1 MEPLPGC
8 NIKYLNISRNDEA
21 WGLVVT
27 TAGYQAV
34 AAHSSYPQA
43 QHPESHIFD
52 PGKGRVLKEYQLVY
66 ISRGE
71 GYFESRSCRRQRIR
85 AGTMILLF
93 PGEWHTYEPDRATG
107 WFEHWVGF
115 RGGSVD
121 AQVANGFF
129 SPRNPL
135 FGLGFSQTIIGM
147 YEELVGYALREQAGY
162 QQVAA
167 GIVQFLLGSVYYKH
181 RNLLFND
188 SMAIRKIDEARALIK
203 REVEGGLTPQGIAER
218 LSVSYSWFR
227 KMFRQ
232 YAGASPAQYL
242 SQIRFLRAKELLD
255 TTELTV
261 AEIAYRLRFETPSH
275 FSTFFRKREGVPPQR
290 ITLIDEREEIAVMY
304 RGQPQMDVGPRTD
317 VLSGCPKALAIPMA
331 LRAMNPQIIAVD
343 EITVREDLRA
353 ISQAAGCGV
362 ALLATIH
369 AANVEELQAKPLY
382 QELLAGRVFRQAV
395 LIRTG
400 PEGRLYAVENLP

>member
-27 TAGYQAV
+27 TAWYQAV
-34 AAHSSYPQA
+34 AAHSSYPQS

-52 PGKGRVLKEYQLVY
+52 PVKGRVLKEYQLVY

-71 GYFESRSCRRQRIR
+71 GYFESRSCRRQRSR

-93 PGEWHTYEPDRATG
+93 PGERHTYEPDRATG

-135 FGLGFSQTIIGM
+135 FGLGLSQTIIGM
-147 YEELVGYALREQAGY
+147 YEELVGYALRDQAGY
-162 QQVAA
+162 QQAAA

-188 SMAIRKIDEARALIK
+188 SMAIRKIDEARALIT

-227 KMFRQ
+227 KTFKE
-232 YAGASPAQYL
+232 YTGISPAQYQL
-242 SQIRFLRAKELLD
+242 QQRLLKAKEM
-255 TTELTV
+255 LTGTDINISD
-261 AEIAYRLRFETPSH
+261 IAYALKFVNTGQ
-275 FSTFFRKREGVPPQR
+275 FSTFFKHKEGVTPSDFRKRN
-290 ITLIDEREEIAVMY
+290 
-304 RGQPQMDVGPRTD
+304 
-317 VLSGCPKALAIPMA
+317 SWK
-331 LRAMNPQIIAVD
+331 
-343 EITVREDLRA
+343 
-353 ISQAAGCGV
+353 
-362 ALLATIH
+362 
-369 AANVEELQAKPLY
+369 
-382 QELLAGRVFRQAV
+382 
-395 LIRTG
+395 
-400 PEGRLYAVENLP
+400 

>member
-1 MEPLPGC
+1 M
-8 NIKYLNISRNDEA
+8 
-21 WGLVVT
+21 
-27 TAGYQAV
+27 
-34 AAHSSYPQA
+34 
-43 QHPESHIFD
+43 
-52 PGKGRVLKEYQLVY
+52 
-66 ISRGE
+66 
-71 GYFESRSCRRQRIR
+71 
-85 AGTMILLF
+85 
-93 PGEWHTYEPDRATG
+93 
-107 WFEHWVGF
+107 GF

-275 FSTFFRKREGVPPQR
+275 FSTFFRKREGVPPQQYRRERRQPGGNLLSRRPSPGFRAARR
-290 ITLIDEREEIAVMY
+290 ICGSLRRHVPH
-304 RGQPQMDVGPRTD
+304 RWR
-317 VLSGCPKALAIPMA
+317 SGAKAP
-331 LRAMNPQIIAVD
+331 PC
-343 EITVREDLRA
+343 
-353 ISQAAGCGV
+353 SS
-362 ALLATIH
+362 
-369 AANVEELQAKPLY
+369 
-382 QELLAGRVFRQAV
+382 GR
-395 LIRTG
+395 
-400 PEGRLYAVENLP
+400 

>member
-135 FGLGFSQTIIGM
+135 FGLGFSQTIIG
-147 YEELVGYALREQAGY
+147 
-162 QQVAA
+162 
-167 GIVQFLLGSVYYKH
+167 
-181 RNLLFND
+181 
-188 SMAIRKIDEARALIK
+188 KIGRAH
-203 REVEGGLTPQGIAER
+203 V
-218 LSVSYSWFR
+218 
-227 KMFRQ
+227 
-232 YAGASPAQYL
+232 
-242 SQIRFLRAKELLD
+242 
-255 TTELTV
+255 
-261 AEIAYRLRFETPSH
+261 
-275 FSTFFRKREGVPPQR
+275 
-290 ITLIDEREEIAVMY
+290 
-304 RGQPQMDVGPRTD
+304 
-317 VLSGCPKALAIPMA
+317 
-331 LRAMNPQIIAVD
+331 
-343 EITVREDLRA
+343 
-353 ISQAAGCGV
+353 
-362 ALLATIH
+362 
-369 AANVEELQAKPLY
+369 
-382 QELLAGRVFRQAV
+382 
-395 LIRTG
+395 
-400 PEGRLYAVENLP
+400 

>member
-43 QHPESHIFD
+43 QHPESHIFA

-71 GYFESRSCRRQRIR
+71 GYFESRSGRRQRIR

-129 SPRNPL
+129 SPRNPI
-135 FGLGFSQTIIGM
+135 F
-147 YEELVGYALREQAGY
+147 
-162 QQVAA
+162 
-167 GIVQFLLGSVYYKH
+167 
-181 RNLLFND
+181 D
-188 SMAIRKIDEARALIK
+188 
-203 REVEGGLTPQGIAER
+203 
-218 LSVSYSWFR
+218 
-227 KMFRQ
+227 
-232 YAGASPAQYL
+232 
-242 SQIRFLRAKELLD
+242 
-255 TTELTV
+255 
-261 AEIAYRLRFETPSH
+261 
-275 FSTFFRKREGVPPQR
+275 
-290 ITLIDEREEIAVMY
+290 
-304 RGQPQMDVGPRTD
+304 
-317 VLSGCPKALAIPMA
+317 
-331 LRAMNPQIIAVD
+331 
-343 EITVREDLRA
+343 
-353 ISQAAGCGV
+353 
-362 ALLATIH
+362 
-369 AANVEELQAKPLY
+369 
-382 QELLAGRVFRQAV
+382 
-395 LIRTG
+395 
-400 PEGRLYAVENLP
+400 

>member
-1 MEPLPGC
+1 M
-8 NIKYLNISRNDEA
+8 
-21 WGLVVT
+21 T
-27 TAGYQAV
+27 
-34 AAHSSYPQA
+34 
-43 QHPESHIFD
+43 
-52 PGKGRVLKEYQLVY
+52 
-66 ISRGE
+66 
-71 GYFESRSCRRQRIR
+71 
-85 AGTMILLF
+85 LLF

-181 RNLLFND
+181 RNILFDD
-188 SMAIRKIDEARALIK
+188 SLAIRKIDEARALIK

-275 FSTFFRKREGVPPQR
+275 FSTFFRKRGGRPAPAVPPRAEAARAVTSSADDRHRDSEQR
-290 ITLIDEREEIAVMY
+290 GVFADRSGDMSH
-304 RGQPQMDVGPRTD
+304 TD
-317 VLSGCPKALAIPMA
+317 GRSGAKAP
-331 LRAMNPQIIAVD
+331 PC
-343 EITVREDLRA
+343 
-353 ISQAAGCGV
+353 SS
-362 ALLATIH
+362 
-369 AANVEELQAKPLY
+369 
-382 QELLAGRVFRQAV
+382 GR
-395 LIRTG
+395 
-400 PEGRLYAVENLP
+400 

>member
-1 MEPLPGC
+1 
-8 NIKYLNISRNDEA
+8 
-21 WGLVVT
+21 
-27 TAGYQAV
+27 
-34 AAHSSYPQA
+34 
-43 QHPESHIFD
+43 
-52 PGKGRVLKEYQLVY
+52 
-66 ISRGE
+66 
-71 GYFESRSCRRQRIR
+71 
-85 AGTMILLF
+85 MILLF

-227 KMFRQ
+227 KTFKE
-232 YAGASPAQYL
+232 YTGISPAQYQL
-242 SQIRFLRAKELLD
+242 QQRLLKAKEM
-255 TTELTV
+255 LTGTDINISD
-261 AEIAYRLRFETPSH
+261 IAYAMKFVNTGQ
-275 FSTFFRKREGVPPQR
+275 FSTFFKHKEGVTPSDFRKRN
-290 ITLIDEREEIAVMY
+290 
-304 RGQPQMDVGPRTD
+304 
-317 VLSGCPKALAIPMA
+317 SWK
-331 LRAMNPQIIAVD
+331 
-343 EITVREDLRA
+343 
-353 ISQAAGCGV
+353 
-362 ALLATIH
+362 
-369 AANVEELQAKPLY
+369 
-382 QELLAGRVFRQAV
+382 
-395 LIRTG
+395 
-400 PEGRLYAVENLP
+400 

>member
-121 AQVANGFF
+121 PQVANGFF
-129 SPRNPL
+129 SPRSPV
-135 FGLGFSQTIIGM
+135 FDLGFSQTIIGM
-147 YEELVGYALREQAGY
+147 YEEIVGYALREQAGY

-181 RNLLFND
+181 RNILFDD
-188 SMAIRKIDEARALIK
+188 SLAIRKIDEARAIMK
-203 REVEGGLTPQGIAER
+203 REVEDGLTPQGIAER

-232 YAGASPAQYL
+232 YADTSPAQYL

-275 FSTFFRKREGVPPQR
+275 FSTFFRKREGVPPQQYR
-290 ITLIDEREEIAVMY
+290 RER
-304 RGQPQMDVGPRTD
+304 RQP
-317 VLSGCPKALAIPMA
+317 
-331 LRAMNPQIIAVD
+331 
-343 EITVREDLRA
+343 
-353 ISQAAGCGV
+353 
-362 ALLATIH
+362 
-369 AANVEELQAKPLY
+369 
-382 QELLAGRVFRQAV
+382 GR
-395 LIRTG
+395 
-400 PEGRLYAVENLP
+400 

>member
-261 AEIAYRLRFETPSH
+261 AEIA
-275 FSTFFRKREGVPPQR
+275 
-290 ITLIDEREEIAVMY
+290 
-304 RGQPQMDVGPRTD
+304 
-317 VLSGCPKALAIPMA
+317 
-331 LRAMNPQIIAVD
+331 
-343 EITVREDLRA
+343 
-353 ISQAAGCGV
+353 
-362 ALLATIH
+362 
-369 AANVEELQAKPLY
+369 
-382 QELLAGRVFRQAV
+382 
-395 LIRTG
+395 
-400 PEGRLYAVENLP
+400 

>member
-203 REVEGGLTPQGIAER
+203 REVEGGLTPQGI
-218 LSVSYSWFR
+218 
-227 KMFRQ
+227 
-232 YAGASPAQYL
+232 G
-242 SQIRFLRAKELLD
+242 
-255 TTELTV
+255 
-261 AEIAYRLRFETPSH
+261 
-275 FSTFFRKREGVPPQR
+275 
-290 ITLIDEREEIAVMY
+290 
-304 RGQPQMDVGPRTD
+304 
-317 VLSGCPKALAIPMA
+317 
-331 LRAMNPQIIAVD
+331 
-343 EITVREDLRA
+343 
-353 ISQAAGCGV
+353 
-362 ALLATIH
+362 
-369 AANVEELQAKPLY
+369 
-382 QELLAGRVFRQAV
+382 
-395 LIRTG
+395 
-400 PEGRLYAVENLP
+400 